1 MATPAGQT
9 VPLLP
14 DATPLRVVLDTNVVM
29 ALWHFD
35 DPQLAALKTWAE
47 GDDVRLLANP
57 ASLGELQRV
66 LAYRQFAIPP
76 ERQAAL
82 LADYAVRVSTLPEPD
97 DIQLTALT
105 SLPRCGDR
113 DDQKFIE
120 LAVYGQAH
128 VLVSR
133 DKLVLKLA
141 RRRELRD
148 QLLILTPERL
158 QRALSQ
164 TARGVQSG
172 HIA

>member
-35 DPQLAALKTWAE
+35 DPQLAALKTWAQ
-47 GDDVRLLANP
+47 GDDVRLLANL

-97 DIQLTALT
+97 DTQLTALT

-158 QRALSQ
+158 QRALSV
-164 TARGVQSG
+164 TPS
-172 HIA
+172 

>member
-1 MATPAGQT
+1 MATPVGTSAL
-9 VPLLP
+9 VLP
-14 DATPLRVVLDTNVVM
+14 DTTPLRVVLDTNVVM

-35 DPQLAALKTWAE
+35 DPRLAALKAWAE
-47 GDDVRLLANP
+47 QAAVQLLANP
-57 ASLGELQRV
+57 PSLGELARV
-66 LAYRQFAIPP
+66 LAYRQFAISS

-82 LADYAVRVSTLPEPD
+82 LADYAARVDVLPEPD
-97 DIQLTALT
+97 DAQLAALAR
-105 SLPRCGDR
+105 LPRCGDR

-120 LAVYGQAH
+120 LAIYGQAQ

-158 QRALSQ
+158 QLALSQ
-164 TARGVQSG
+164 TARGVQFQPS
-172 HIA
+172 A

>member
-1 MATPAGQT
+1 MATPVGQAA
-9 VPLLP
+9 PLLP
-14 DATPLRVVLDTNVVM
+14 DTTPLRVVLDTNVVM

-35 DPQLAALKTWAE
+35 DPRLAALKTWAQ
-47 GDDVRLLANP
+47 GDRVRLLANP

-82 LADYAVRVSTLPEPD
+82 LADYAARVCALPAPD
-97 DIQLTALT
+97 DTQLVALA

-128 VLVSR
+128 ILVSR

-158 QRALSQ
+158 QLALSQ